1 MASKAL
7 HVGVIRGGKF
17 IDDRYFPEGGNVTV
31 GENEKNTF
39 ALPLSRLPDTHGL
52 FVQRRAGY
60 ALVLTDQMQGRVQV
74 RGREVQ
80 LTQLS
85 GEGLAKRAAHG
96 IELPL
101 DENVRGRVSLGEVTF
116 VFNFAPPPPK
126 APRPVLPAEARG
138 TLWNISDHT
147 FAAVL
152 ACSLALHCGAVAAL
166 SRRTL
171 PPEDASIEEIP
182 DRFAKLLIPEKPE
195 VLEQPKEEEKPVDQ
209 APAKEEKKKD
219 EARKEEPARDSA
231 EHKAAVQK
239 AVAQKGLIKILGSV
253 GGGQGSGA
261 LANVL
266 AAGGGFSDDI
276 GAALAGAGGVAIATS
291 AGGPVRRGEGTAQ
304 AAGIGSL
311 ATSGG
316 GGGGLREK
324 RDVAVHGQVTSDDAE
339 VDSPTVDKEALGK
352 FIRLR
357 LRSIQGCYEAQL
369 KRSPTLRGK
378 LVLRFTIGTRGQIT
392 EVTIDSDSMANNEV
406 ASCVVRLVRAW
417 RLPFTPDAETQVSFP
432 FLFQPG

>member
-17 IDDRYFPEGGNVTV
+17 IDDRYFPDGGNITV

-52 FVQRRAGY
+52 FIQRRAGY
-60 ALVLTDQMQGRVQV
+60 ALVLTDQMQGKVHV
-74 RGREVQ
+74 RGRELQ
-80 LTQLS
+80 LPQLS
-85 GEGLAKRAAHG
+85 GEGLAKRAEHG
-96 IELPL
+96 VELPL
-101 DENVRGRVSLGEVTF
+101 DESVRGRVSLGEVTF
-116 VFNFAPPPPK
+116 VFNFAPPPPRPK
-126 APRPVLPAEARG
+126 RPVLPIEARG

-152 ACSLALHCGAVAAL
+152 ACSFALHCGAVASL
-166 SRRTL
+166 SRRAL

-195 VLEQPKEEEKPVDQ
+195 VLEQPKEEEKPADEPQ
-209 APAKEEKKKD
+209 AKQEEKKKD
-219 EARKEEPARDSA
+219 EAPKQEPARDSA

-239 AVAQKGLIKILGSV
+239 AVAQKGLVRILGSV
-253 GGGQGSGA
+253 GGQGSGA

-266 AAGGGFSDDI
+266 SAGGALEDDI